1 MKKIIVKKDE
11 QRVISLL
18 WTGKETELE
27 YMVTLAEPG
36 ASMHIQGLFLGSNEE
51 NLVAK
56 ITVVHAAPQTQ
67 SEVVIKSALTERA
80 KVDIHGLVKIEPGA
94 KGTQTWLAA
103 HLLLLSDKAK
113 GLAIPSLEILEND
126 VKAGHATTVGRLNDM
141 ELFYLMSRG
150 LPKQAAKQLIV
161 SGFLQDMINGF
172 PKKLA
177 IQATTH
183 LEKLLTEA
191 SYETVKS

>member
-1 MKKIIVKKDE
+1 VKKITVKKDE
-11 QRVISLL
+11 QRIIPLL

-27 YMVTLAEPG
+27 YTVTLAEPG
-36 ASMHIQGLFLGSNEE
+36 ASVNIQGLFLGNKEE

-67 SEVVIKSALTERA
+67 SEVVIKSALTGRA

-150 LPKQAAKQLIV
+150 LPRYAAKQLIV

-172 PKKLA
+172 PKKMA
-177 IQATTH
+177 KQATTY
-183 LEKLLTEA
+183 LEDLLSETEQ
-191 SYETVKS
+191 K